1 MSQEPNIWYVR
12 GTIHNADGSVFYN
25 QGRIMA
31 YHVIPQSGWEWI
43 AEADIDSN
51 TGAFELEFHTSN
63 FQKLDFPP
71 IDLPK
76 LQIRVTDYDNNPLW
90 ISDIYTAPTA
100 EMNVGDIVV
109 NGGANEVWNVC
120 GIICDS
126 DNSPYTVGSI
136 KVFDVRNEVE
146 NELGSCQLNQEG
158 FYSVNYTTGMFQQGD
173 TSIERPNLLVRV
185 YSSDESVVQSIEGPN
200 VATNFEI
207 INIEV
212 PAQES
217 GGDSGSS
224 SDCDCKI
231 YGTIKNTLNYP
242 LKDNIEVA
250 AFCLYQG
257 AATALASACDHRMRG
272 QNVRQHAFQERRARR
287 HVRRAKLSLH
297 GAFPAAVLHPVR
309 QQGYFGGCRAAPP
322 WHRLRVVRLLD
333 PSFRRSREMECTTW
347 PVLQGRS
354 PEVGRVV
361 PWMPAGA
368 LHQRDVA
375 APPPHGRIRG
385 ERLGRAARDVAMPSG
400 WNARAG
406 RPGVRRRRQR
416 RDHLRQYGTAAFKCR
431 AGLLPRGISRRKY
444 DSGHA

>member
-76 LQIRVTDYDNNPLW
+76 LQIRVTDYGNNPLW

-146 NELGSCQLNQEG
+146 N
-158 FYSVNYTTGMFQQGD
+158 
-173 TSIERPNLLVRV
+173 
-185 YSSDESVVQSIEGPN
+185 
-200 VATNFEI
+200 
-207 INIEV
+207 
-212 PAQES
+212 
-217 GGDSGSS
+217 GGY
-224 SDCDCKI
+224 I
-231 YGTIKNTLNYP
+231 Y
-242 LKDNIEVA
+242 
-250 AFCLYQG
+250 
-257 AATALASACDHRMRG
+257 
-272 QNVRQHAFQERRARR
+272 
-287 HVRRAKLSLH
+287 
-297 GAFPAAVLHPVR
+297 
-309 QQGYFGGCRAAPP
+309 
-322 WHRLRVVRLLD
+322 
-333 PSFRRSREMECTTW
+333 
-347 PVLQGRS
+347 
-354 PEVGRVV
+354 
-361 PWMPAGA
+361 
-368 LHQRDVA
+368 
-375 APPPHGRIRG
+375 
-385 ERLGRAARDVAMPSG
+385 
-400 WNARAG
+400 
-406 RPGVRRRRQR
+406 
-416 RDHLRQYGTAAFKCR
+416 
-431 AGLLPRGISRRKY
+431 
-444 DSGHA
+444 